1 MFNYFFVSDKKA
13 RTWSQQENCII
24 NNARKNRLQQYNDD
38 EKETGVAEIRV
49 NLTKDLIRA
58 EVIVFELVSDVY
70 NKTKKVI
77 SVVGLGDDT
86 FLGL

>member
-1 MFNYFFVSDKKA
+1 MFNHFFVSDKKA
-13 RTWSQQENCII
+13 RTRSQEENCII
-24 NNARKNRLQQYNDD
+24 NNARKNRSQQYNGD
-38 EKETGVAEIRV
+38 EKENGVAEIRV

-58 EVIVFELVSDVY
+58 EVIVFELVSDAY
-70 NKTKKVI
+70 NKTKKLI